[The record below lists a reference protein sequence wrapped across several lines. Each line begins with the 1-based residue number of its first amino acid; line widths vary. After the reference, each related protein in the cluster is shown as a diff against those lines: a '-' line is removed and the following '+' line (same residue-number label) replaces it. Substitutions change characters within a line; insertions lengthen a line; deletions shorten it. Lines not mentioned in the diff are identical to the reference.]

1 MVAGGIAQNTSVRGA
16 QLAPHVRQHGT
27 HNTELMLHFSQRNP
41 KIRTIIYDRKTSE
54 NPCVPHCIYLLRFIY
69 G

>member
-27 HNTELMLHFSQRNP
+27 HNTELMLHVAKEIP
-41 KIRTIIYDRKTSE
+41 K
-54 NPCVPHCIYLLRFIY
+54 
-69 G
+69 